1 MQTFSIGT
9 VAFTYIGN
17 ALDGRFPSSAASV
30 HLALII
36 HKLELRNRERM
47 VKPYDVKS
55 FYFRSLAILYYTMR
69 KPQQERQVRKMK
81 YHLFVAHAEE
91 LGQTVH

>member
-9 VAFTYIGN
+9 VAFTYIGKV
-17 ALDGRFPSSAASV
+17 LDGRFPSSVASV

-55 FYFRSLAILYYTMR
+55 FYITPWENLNRKDEISPLRSSC
-69 KPQQERQVRKMK
+69 
-81 YHLFVAHAEE
+81 
-91 LGQTVH
+91 